1 MAVSNNISD
10 RFLVEVVKS
19 SSMQDPR
26 KLEETHAC
34 VYWTWKSA
42 AATVVSSIIFYFVSN
57 VNVIVDSKN
66 EIGTINIIVNVTM
79 QILTNVHD
87 ADMCYA
93 NVTNTMY
100 V

>member
-19 SSMQDPR
+19 SSM
-26 KLEETHAC
+26 H
-34 VYWTWKSA
+34 VYWTWESA
-42 AATVVSSIIFYFVSN
+42 AATAVSSIIFYFVSN

-66 EIGTINIIVNVTM
+66 EIGTIYIIVNVTM